1 MQRGQRIP
9 NRAAHDI
16 RRESASWLLTC
27 RRVLTEFFQIL
38 VTSTVWNCTTPCVF
52 VANSGLQRTADYSD
66 SLQEWQWTSSESKK
80 DSKSCEIFLWR
91 QKGFVF
97 CLSVRFESLSFVV
110 VCFRVD
116 LAVFSNS
123 KSFVS
128 KILVYI
134 TTRECLVDDQ
144 QKGPKK
150 ADLWRPQLM
159 KSKLVGF
166 PSFFSSLQL

>member
-1 MQRGQRIP
+1 
-9 NRAAHDI
+9 
-16 RRESASWLLTC
+16 
-27 RRVLTEFFQIL
+27 
-38 VTSTVWNCTTPCVF
+38 
-52 VANSGLQRTADYSD
+52 
-66 SLQEWQWTSSESKK
+66 
-80 DSKSCEIFLWR
+80 
-91 QKGFVF
+91 VF

-150 ADLWRPQLM
+150 ADL
-159 KSKLVGF
+159 
-166 PSFFSSLQL
+166 